1 MKNLTVVLLAVCA
14 VAFAGFADAATPKKK
29 RTRNANRIGPYGAAV
44 IGQSNYTGDQSQNE
58 TDLEEILLGAENP
71 VRNISTATEETDLG
85 YQATFGFRFSRY
97 FAAEIGLAQFGSLTS
112 TIRSEMDFGQ
122 GFVPTSLKL
131 DFSAGGP
138 IFSAI
143 GILPVNDKLEMFGR
157 AGYMFTSAKREL
169 SSNIDGQRGV
179 FGEGKGDSQDLVL
192 GIGASYNFS
201 QVYSARLEYMKID
214 GIGEEGRTGTEDLNI
229 IALGLVVRF

>member
-29 RTRNANRIGPYGAAV
+29 RTRNANRVGAYGAV
-44 IGQSNYTGDQSQNE
+44 IVGQSNYTGDQSQNE
-58 TDLEEILLGAENP
+58 TDLEEILLGADNP
-71 VRNISTATEETDLG
+71 VRDIRIGTEDTDIG
-85 YQATFGFRFSRY
+85 YQATFGFRFTRY
-97 FAAEIGLAQFGSLTS
+97 FAAEIGLAQFGSVTS

-143 GILPVNDKLEMFGR
+143 GILPLNDKFELFGR

-169 SSNIDGQRGV
+169 SSNIDGSRGV

-192 GIGASYNFS
+192 GAGVSFNVN
-201 QVYSARLEYMKID
+201 QVYSARLEYLKLD
-214 GIGEEGRTGTEDLNI
+214 EIGEEGRTGTEDLNI
-229 IALGLVVRF
+229 LSLGLVVRF